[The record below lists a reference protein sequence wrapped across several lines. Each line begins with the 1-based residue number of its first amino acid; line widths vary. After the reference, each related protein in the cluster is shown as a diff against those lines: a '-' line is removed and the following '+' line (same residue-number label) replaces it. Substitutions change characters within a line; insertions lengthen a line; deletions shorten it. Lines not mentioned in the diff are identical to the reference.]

1 MTCIFTTNNTQHY
14 LKLLSK
20 TFQDNGYAHCSL
32 WHQIKMTVTDYLKQ
46 SFVQNISQQKDS
58 KLHEITITRSGKGK
72 K

>member
-1 MTCIFTTNNTQHY
+1 MTRIFTTNNTQHY

-20 TFQDNGYAHCSL
+20 TSQDNGYAPRSL

-58 KLHEITITRSGKGK
+58 KLHEITITRSRKGK